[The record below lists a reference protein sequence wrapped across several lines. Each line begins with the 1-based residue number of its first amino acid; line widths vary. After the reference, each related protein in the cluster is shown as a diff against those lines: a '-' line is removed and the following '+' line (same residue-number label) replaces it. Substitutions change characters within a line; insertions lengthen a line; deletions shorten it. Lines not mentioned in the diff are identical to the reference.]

1 VKASSKRRVRWLAA
15 VLTLLLSAGAGAAV
29 AVTVTVTDDLDHP
42 LELARPAGRIV
53 SLSPHATELLFA
65 AGAGDKVVGVVS
77 HSDYPPAARSLP
89 RVGGYK
95 SIDLEALLAL
105 EPDLVVA
112 WHSGNGE
119 VAIERLRRLGLKVF
133 VTEPRRLED
142 IPSSIERLGELAGT
156 QGKAGAAAEA
166 FRGKQADLAARHSR
180 KRPVRV
186 FYQVWNRPLM
196 TVNGQQLI
204 SQVLR
209 LCGGRNVFAEL
220 PALSAAVDLEAVLGK
235 DPEAI
240 VASGMG
246 EERPEWLEDWRR
258 WPSLTAV
265 KRDNLFFV
273 PPDLIQ
279 RHSPRVLEGAQLL
292 CRQLDQARAKGA
304 VR

>member
-1 VKASSKRRVRWLAA
+1 
-15 VLTLLLSAGAGAAV
+15 
-29 AVTVTVTDDLDHP
+29 
-42 LELARPAGRIV
+42 
-53 SLSPHATELLFA
+53 
-65 AGAGDKVVGVVS
+65 
-77 HSDYPPAARSLP
+77 
-89 RVGGYK
+89 
-95 SIDLEALLAL
+95 
-105 EPDLVVA
+105 
-112 WHSGNGE
+112 
-119 VAIERLRRLGLKVF
+119 
-133 VTEPRRLED
+133 
-142 IPSSIERLGELAGT
+142 
-156 QGKAGAAAEA
+156 
-166 FRGKQADLAARHSR
+166 
-180 KRPVRV
+180 VRV